1 MVSAPCP
8 AGDGGAVGATGATVG
23 SGEDFAAPGWPPEF
37 PVSTRAAPTLA
48 AATATTAA
56 ITQRTRARR
65 RRRGGQSSIQ
75 VAPVPAGSGGFA
87 RVPLPGDRVQV
98 GAVVFF

>member
-48 AATATTAA
+48 AATATRAA
-56 ITQRTRARR
+56 TTQRTLGR
-65 RRRGGQSSIQ
+65 RRRGGQSRFTSRQSQLVVGGSPGSRSQ
-75 VAPVPAGSGGFA
+75 VIG
-87 RVPLPGDRVQV
+87 
-98 GAVVFF
+98 